1 MDNLIKVCYHT
12 DKGFQTSKDLAWPQ
26 EYDALIKDIKEK
38 FELEDKDK
46 EINLKVVTFAG
57 DDSNIKSQN
66 DLQAF
71 IDDNSLREFK
81 FYLQKKTGP
90 KIPSEHTIDFKEL
103 IDSLIK
109 ENEKDVNVDEII
121 KDVFG
126 QENYED
132 KLKQEEDKLTKSF
145 NQDFEKSVNDL
156 LNQKSKIFQENLN
169 KQLSSFSKLYLDEQ
183 KETHNSILEI
193 NNNLGEIKD
202 ETEQMATGI
211 NEFLDCV
218 QKKEIYISRFVE
230 NNAGDNNKPKQ
241 EPEPKK
247 DENKNNQNNENNNEN
262 KDQGYNA
269 FNPLGDIIGGF
280 NNDDPKLCIKFDTK
294 IIEMALEEKDAKF
307 INIDVHMTNIGN
319 KNCNNLILVL
329 DENNSS
335 NDVYFFSNS
344 SNVRVSEITNFD
356 FGPKE
361 TIKPNISLK
370 INSPKPGQTYKVII
384 FVREK
389 NNDENL
395 SEPLEIIIKVKGE
408 DPALQRQKLANT
420 IYEEIKSEFH
430 GYEKF
435 VNKNEIINQLLNND
449 LNKEEITNS
458 LKLKIKQEEEKQNN
472 EKVEQIFEKLE
483 FHNFEFNKN
492 TIISL
497 IKEKNFNKEV
507 VQNWINE
514 KVSEKIYE
522 ALTKLEDVDI
532 TKASKDEVL
541 KNINDKDFNIN
552 EVKKLY
558 PKKEENNVKPNP
570 VVNMEEVDRMF
581 EELDQELGVSGF
593 LEEELVKEKIIEYK
607 LDKEKVTSWVEETL
621 LENQNN

>member
-1 MDNLIKVCYHT
+1 MDNLIKVSYHT
-12 DKGFQTSKDLAWPQ
+12 DKGFQRSKDLAWPQ

-46 EINLKVVTFAG
+46 EISLKVVTFDG
-57 DDSNIKSQN
+57 DDPNIKSQN
-66 DLQAF
+66 ELQAF

-90 KIPSEHTIDFKEL
+90 KIPSGEHTIDFKEL

-109 ENEKDVNVDEII
+109 ENEKDVDVDEII

-126 QENYED
+126 QEKYED
-132 KLKQEEDKLTKSF
+132 KLKQDEYKLTKIF

-169 KQLSSFSKLYLDEQ
+169 KQLSRFSKLYLDEQ

-211 NEFLDCV
+211 NELLDCV

-230 NNAGDNNKPKQ
+230 NNAGDNNKPKPKPK
-241 EPEPKK
+241 PEPKK
-247 DENKNNQNNENNNEN
+247 KEDINNQNYAKNNQNN
-262 KDQGYNA
+262 DQGNNA
-269 FNPLGDIIGGF
+269 FNPLGGIIAEKE
-280 NNDDPKLCIKFDTK
+280 DDDEKNKPKLCIKFDTK
-294 IIEMALEEKDAKF
+294 IIEMSLEEKAAKF

-319 KNCNNLILVL
+319 KNCNNLIFVL

-384 FVREK
+384 YVREK

-408 DPALQRQKLANT
+408 DPALQRQKLANK
-420 IYEEIKSEFH
+420 IYEEIK
-430 GYEKF
+430 
-435 VNKNEIINQLLNND
+435 
-449 LNKEEITNS
+449 
-458 LKLKIKQEEEKQNN
+458 
-472 EKVEQIFEKLE
+472 
-483 FHNFEFNKN
+483 
-492 TIISL
+492 
-497 IKEKNFNKEV
+497 
-507 VQNWINE
+507 
-514 KVSEKIYE
+514 
-522 ALTKLEDVDI
+522 
-532 TKASKDEVL
+532 
-541 KNINDKDFNIN
+541 
-552 EVKKLY
+552 
-558 PKKEENNVKPNP
+558 
-570 VVNMEEVDRMF
+570 
-581 EELDQELGVSGF
+581 
-593 LEEELVKEKIIEYK
+593 
-607 LDKEKVTSWVEETL
+607 
-621 LENQNN
+621 

>member
-183 KETHNSILEI
+183 KDTHNSILEI

-230 NNAGDNNKPKQ
+230 NNAGDNNKPKH
-241 EPEPKK
+241 EP
-247 DENKNNQNNENNNEN
+247 
-262 KDQGYNA
+262 
-269 FNPLGDIIGGF
+269 
-280 NNDDPKLCIKFDTK
+280 
-294 IIEMALEEKDAKF
+294 
-307 INIDVHMTNIGN
+307 
-319 KNCNNLILVL
+319 
-329 DENNSS
+329 
-335 NDVYFFSNS
+335 
-344 SNVRVSEITNFD
+344 
-356 FGPKE
+356 
-361 TIKPNISLK
+361 
-370 INSPKPGQTYKVII
+370 
-384 FVREK
+384 
-389 NNDENL
+389 
-395 SEPLEIIIKVKGE
+395 
-408 DPALQRQKLANT
+408 
-420 IYEEIKSEFH
+420 
-430 GYEKF
+430 
-435 VNKNEIINQLLNND
+435 
-449 LNKEEITNS
+449 
-458 LKLKIKQEEEKQNN
+458 
-472 EKVEQIFEKLE
+472 
-483 FHNFEFNKN
+483 
-492 TIISL
+492 
-497 IKEKNFNKEV
+497 
-507 VQNWINE
+507 
-514 KVSEKIYE
+514 
-522 ALTKLEDVDI
+522 
-532 TKASKDEVL
+532 
-541 KNINDKDFNIN
+541 
-552 EVKKLY
+552 
-558 PKKEENNVKPNP
+558 
-570 VVNMEEVDRMF
+570 
-581 EELDQELGVSGF
+581 
-593 LEEELVKEKIIEYK
+593 
-607 LDKEKVTSWVEETL
+607 
-621 LENQNN
+621 